1 MAGLIALCAG
11 FVLDLWLGDPRWLY
25 HPVCVIGNWIGF
37 LEKKLRK
44 CFPETPAGEK
54 RAGVLLVAL
63 VLLASG
69 GIPLGILW
77 LLYRW
82 SFWAG
87 LAVETFWC
95 YQLLAGKS
103 LRVESMRVY
112 RAFSQ
117 GTLEDAQYA
126 VSRIVGRDTKSLT
139 EEGVVKA
146 TVETVAENTS
156 DGVIAP
162 MFYMA
167 LGGLPLMFLYK
178 GINTMD
184 SMVGYKN
191 DRYLYFGRCAAKLD
205 DAANYLPARLSGW
218 LMVAASFLCRGEK
231 SGASDFSG
239 FDGKNA
245 KKIYLRDRRNHASPN
260 SAQTESAMAGALGI
274 QLAGNAS
281 YFGKVYEKPT
291 IGDPIRPVE
300 REDIPR
306 ANRLL
311 YATSWLGLG
320 LLALV
325 RGVICV
331 LL

>member
-54 RAGVLLVAL
+54 RAGVLLVVL

-126 VSRIVGRDTKSLT
+126 VSMIVGRDTKSLT

-311 YATSWLGLG
+311 YATAWLGLG

-325 RGVICV
+325 RGVVCV

>member
-112 RAFSQ
+112 RAFGQ
-117 GTLEDAQYA
+117 GTLEDARHA
-126 VSRIVGRDTKSLT
+126 VSMIVGRDTKSLT

-218 LMVAASFLCRGEK
+218 LMVAASFLSRGEK

>member
-1 MAGLIALCAG
+1 
-11 FVLDLWLGDPRWLY
+11 
-25 HPVCVIGNWIGF
+25 
-37 LEKKLRK
+37 
-44 CFPETPAGEK
+44 
-54 RAGVLLVAL
+54 
-63 VLLASG
+63 
-69 GIPLGILW
+69 
-77 LLYRW
+77 
-82 SFWAG
+82 
-87 LAVETFWC
+87 
-95 YQLLAGKS
+95 
-103 LRVESMRVY
+103 
-112 RAFSQ
+112 
-117 GTLEDAQYA
+117 
-126 VSRIVGRDTKSLT
+126 
-139 EEGVVKA
+139 
-146 TVETVAENTS
+146 
-156 DGVIAP
+156 
-162 MFYMA
+162 
-167 LGGLPLMFLYK
+167 
-178 GINTMD
+178 
-184 SMVGYKN
+184 
-191 DRYLYFGRCAAKLD
+191 
-205 DAANYLPARLSGW
+205 
-218 LMVAASFLCRGEK
+218 MVAASFLCRGEK

>member
-126 VSRIVGRDTKSLT
+126 VSMIVGRDTKSLT